1 MDIRTQAAKAEQFRK
16 LHHGPKMLFLPNA
29 WDVASARILEEAG
42 HPAIATTSAGIAY
55 SLGYVDGENI
65 SRDEMLS
72 VVARIA
78 RAVRVPV
85 TADLEAGYGKTP
97 QAIAETVKAAIE
109 AGAIGMNLED
119 LSGDEKNPLVDLPKQ
134 VEKIQAVREAAAAMG
149 VPFVLNARTDVYLA
163 AVGPE
168 EARFERTAERLRAYR
183 NAGADCVFAPGVT
196 NLETTA
202 KLVKAVEAPLNIL
215 AGPNCP
221 PMAQLEKIG
230 VARVSTGSGIMRAAM
245 GVVQRVAKEMIAER
259 SCETLFAGAMPYID
273 LKRMMLRQSSV
284 ANG

>member
-1 MDIRTQAAKAEQFRK
+1 
-16 LHHGPKMLFLPNA
+16 MLFLPNA

-42 HPAIATTSAGIAY
+42 HPAIATTSAGVAY
-55 SLGYVDGENI
+55 SLGYVDGQQI
-65 SRDEMLS
+65 SRDEMLT

-85 TADLEAGYGKTP
+85 TADLEAGYGTTP
-97 QAIAETVKAAIE
+97 EAIADTVKAAIE

-119 LSGDEKNPLVDLPKQ
+119 LSGDEKNPLVDLPGQ
-134 VEKIQAVREAAAAMG
+134 VETIRAVREAATVAG

-163 AVGPE
+163 TIGPE
-168 EARFERTAERLRAYR
+168 ETRFERTAERLRAYR
-183 NAGADCVFAPGVT
+183 KAGADCVFAPGVT
-196 NLETTA
+196 DLATIT

-215 AGPNCP
+215 AAPASP
-221 PMAQLEKIG
+221 AIAELEKVG

-245 GVVQRVAKEMIAER
+245 GVVQRVAKEMIADR
-259 SCETLFAGAMPYID
+259 SCESMFAGATPYID
-273 LKRMMLRQSSV
+273 LKRMMTRQSSA